1 MVKIG
6 LLSDTHAW
14 WDDRYEK
21 YFAECDEIWH
31 AGDIGSVQVA
41 DRFEA
46 LKPFR
51 AVYGNIDG
59 QELRIRYPQ
68 QHRKYRYMDNT
79 HRGLSGPICTRSDPG
94 NIHTPSPIIH
104 IGSLA
109 YLESSL

>member
-41 DRFEA
+41 DRFEGRYTGTSTV
-46 LKPFR
+46 KS
-51 AVYGNIDG
+51 YGFAI
-59 QELRIRYPQ
+59 
-68 QHRKYRYMDNT
+68 
-79 HRGLSGPICTRSDPG
+79 LSTNGSASKIPIYG
-94 NIHTPSPIIH
+94 
-104 IGSLA
+104 
-109 YLESSL
+109 

>member
-41 DRFEA
+41 DQFEA

-51 AVYGNIDG
+51 AV
-59 QELRIRYPQ
+59 
-68 QHRKYRYMDNT
+68 
-79 HRGLSGPICTRSDPG
+79 
-94 NIHTPSPIIH
+94 
-104 IGSLA
+104 
-109 YLESSL
+109 

>member
-46 LKPFR
+46 LKS
-51 AVYGNIDG
+51 YGFAI
-59 QELRIRYPQ
+59 
-68 QHRKYRYMDNT
+68 
-79 HRGLSGPICTRSDPG
+79 LSTNVSASKIPIYG
-94 NIHTPSPIIH
+94 
-104 IGSLA
+104 
-109 YLESSL
+109 

>member
-31 AGDIGSVQVA
+31 AGDIGPVRSL
-41 DRFEA
+41 ETIS
-46 LKPFR
+46 
-51 AVYGNIDG
+51 GG
-59 QELRIRYPQ
+59 IREHRRSRVTDSLSSAPTF

-79 HRGLSGPICTRSDPG
+79 HRRLSGPICTRSDPG
-94 NIHTPSPIIH
+94 NIHTPTPIIH

>member
-68 QHRKYRYMDNT
+68 HQRFSIENTDHGYRTTNQFLPYRFYDFSMW
-79 HRGLSGPICTRSDPG
+79 
-94 NIHTPSPIIH
+94 
-104 IGSLA
+104 
-109 YLESSL
+109 